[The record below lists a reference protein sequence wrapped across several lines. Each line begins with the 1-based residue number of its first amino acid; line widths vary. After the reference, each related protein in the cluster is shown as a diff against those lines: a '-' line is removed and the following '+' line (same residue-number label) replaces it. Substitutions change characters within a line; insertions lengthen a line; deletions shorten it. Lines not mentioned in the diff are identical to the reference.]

1 MAPVERIE
9 LPLTVLETAA
19 LPLYY
24 TGIPGADN
32 QIRTDDLNVGNV
44 SHYHC
49 AIPALSFYAAKLL
62 KRSAAYDAANAF
74 GLISGTTLHVPL
86 I

>member
-1 MAPVERIE
+1 VEGIE
-9 LPLTVLETAA
+9 PPLRVLETPA
-19 LPLYY
+19 LPLRH
-24 TGIPGADN
+24 TEIPGADN
-32 QIRTDDLNVGNV
+32 QIRTDDLHVGNV

-49 AIPALSFYAAKLL
+49 AIPALLFYAAKLL